1 MKSQGLISASL
12 KDKTVFITGGG
23 AGIGFATA
31 KLFAEMEAN
40 VAINFF
46 PGDLDSQ
53 KRVKNLKKNFPN
65 ISLFPGDVS
74 KEDEV
79 QKIILKIIHKYTQ
92 INFLVNNVGIGL
104 VKNPIPF
111 ERLDLINDKF
121 WDEIMKVNLMSAF
134 YCSKFSEQYLKKILE
149 L

>member
-65 ISLFPGDVS
+65 I
-74 KEDEV
+74 
-79 QKIILKIIHKYTQ
+79 
-92 INFLVNNVGIGL
+92 LVLN
-104 VKNPIPF
+104 
-111 ERLDLINDKF
+111 
-121 WDEIMKVNLMSAF
+121 M
-134 YCSKFSEQYLKKILE
+134 
-149 L
+149 